1 MTALNSKLKEIRKN
15 NHCCSRSIKH
25 AELGHITWLFCR
37 RRVKSEPRLTTQF
50 QKYCSAHKTSCLM
63 AFTQAK
69 TARIERGRRPVKNEF
84 IFSQRNCVELPNREF
99 KKLLQRRRGQPVIER
114 MFFYSTYESR
124 RARLKTFTLFITVKA
139 IMKLNLR
146 HGDKFKIEVLNISR
160 RGSRCPDNVEFG
172 HFTLLFC
179 RVQR

>member
-1 MTALNSKLKEIRKN
+1 
-15 NHCCSRSIKH
+15 
-25 AELGHITWLFCR
+25 
-37 RRVKSEPRLTTQF
+37 
-50 QKYCSAHKTSCLM
+50 M

-84 IFSQRNCVELPNREF
+84 IFYQRNCVELPNREF